1 MARYKVKSGGGW
13 PAIGYAY
20 RMAKRA
26 GGIRKLY
33 KSLKSPNTCKTCAVG
48 MGGISGG
55 MVNEAGQGLQICKKS
70 MQAQAHDMLAG
81 IPAEFFERNPVSH
94 LAKLSGRELE
104 GLGRLV
110 HPLFLSENAT
120 HFDVLT
126 WPQALDKLVERWRKA
141 IPDRSFFYAS
151 GRSSMEAAF
160 LIQLLARQWGTN
172 NVNNCSYYCHQASGV
187 GLGQSLGGG
196 TSTVTLE
203 DLRKCDLVVL
213 IGANPAS
220 NHPRLMRFLL
230 DLRRRGGK
238 VVVVN
243 PFREIGLLRFSVP
256 SDLRSLLLG
265 SEISNLYL
273 QPHCGGDMALLKA
286 AAVLLWRAGN
296 ADVAFLAAHCNQ
308 AEAFKKDLEQS
319 DLQSLVD
326 RSGVSMAEIES
337 FSRYLAESNNT
348 IFAWAMGITHQEQ
361 GVENVRWISNLA
373 LMRGMVGKPGAGL
386 LPIRGHSNVQ
396 GVGSVGVAPKLK
408 PGMAAALLKHLNV
421 KTPESAGM
429 DTFSCMQAAHA
440 GEIDF
445 ALLLGGNLYAANPD
459 LKWAAEALGNIR
471 FTASLSTTMNLGH
484 IHGHGKDML
493 ILPVRARDEE
503 RQSTAQESMFNY
515 VRLSRGGEPA
525 PAEELPTE
533 SEIFVHIAQQLF
545 GDGPVPWPELASH
558 RTIREF
564 IARTVPNLQPMAEL
578 HRGKEFTIPGR
589 IKHTPDFNT
598 ENGKANLLVV
608 DPPDTRPPDGQ
619 FNLMTFRSEGQ
630 FNTIIYEDE
639 DLYRGVEHRR
649 VVFMNEEEIRD
660 RGFSE
665 GEQVWVESAIG
676 RMQVEL
682 VAGPI
687 RAGNIAMYY
696 PEANQIVP
704 RKLDSQSRTPVF
716 KRVCVKVTSSTETP
730 VAQST
735 EIASAV

>member
-1 MARYKVKSGGGW
+1 MAHYKVKSGGGW

-48 MGGISGG
+48 MGGVSGG

-81 IPAEFFERNPVSH
+81 IPAEFFERNPVRH

-110 HPLFLSENAT
+110 HPLFLPENAT

-141 IPDRSFFYAS
+141 SPDRSFFYAS

-172 NVNNCSYYCHQASGV
+172 NVNNCSYYCHQASGM

-243 PFREIGLLRFSVP
+243 PFREIGLQRFSVP

-296 ADVAFLAAHCNQ
+296 ADIEFLAAHCNQ
-308 AEAFKKDLEQS
+308 VEAFKKDLEQA

-326 RSGVSMAEIES
+326 RSGVPLAEIES
-337 FSRYLAESNNT
+337 FSQYLSESNNT
-348 IFAWAMGITHQEQ
+348 IFAWAMGITHQEH

-459 LKWAAEALGNIR
+459 LKWAAKALGNIR
-471 FTASLSTTMNLGH
+471 FTAFLSTTMNLGH

-515 VRLSRGGEPA
+515 VRLSRGGERA

-533 SEIFVHIAQQLF
+533 SEIFVHVAQQLF
-545 GDGPVPWPELASH
+545 GDEPVPWPELASH

-564 IARTVPNLQPMAEL
+564 IARTVPNLQPIAEL

-639 DLYRGVEHRR
+639 DLYRGVEHRL
-649 VVFMNEEEIRD
+649 VVFMNEEEIRG

-682 VAGPI
+682 VAGPV

-716 KRVCVKVTSSTETP
+716 KRVCVKVTS
-730 VAQST
+730 
-735 EIASAV
+735 AV

>member
-1 MARYKVKSGGGW
+1 MAHYKVKSGGGW

-48 MGGISGG
+48 MGGVSGG

-81 IPAEFFERNPVSH
+81 IPAEFFERNPVRH

-110 HPLFLSENAT
+110 HPLFLPENAT

-141 IPDRSFFYAS
+141 SPDRSFFYAS

-243 PFREIGLLRFSVP
+243 PFREIGLQRFSVP

-296 ADVAFLAAHCNQ
+296 ADIEFLAAHCNQ
-308 AEAFKKDLEQS
+308 VEAFKKDLEQA

-326 RSGVSMAEIES
+326 RSGVPLAEIES
-337 FSRYLAESNNT
+337 FSQYLSESNNT
-348 IFAWAMGITHQEQ
+348 IFAWAMGITHQEH

-459 LKWAAEALGNIR
+459 LKWAAKALGNIR
-471 FTASLSTTMNLGH
+471 FTAFLSTTMNLGH

-515 VRLSRGGEPA
+515 VRLSRGGERA

-533 SEIFVHIAQQLF
+533 SEIFVHVAQQLF
-545 GDGPVPWPELASH
+545 GDEPVPWPELASH

-564 IARTVPNLQPMAEL
+564 IARTVPNLQPIAEL

-649 VVFMNEEEIRD
+649 VVFMNEEEIRE

-682 VAGPI
+682 VAGPV

-716 KRVCVKVTSSTETP
+716 KRMCVKVTS
-730 VAQST
+730 
-735 EIASAV
+735 AV